1 MSAAAQSE
9 VLRALQQ
16 ATGRTENVLRYIVP
30 KGGISMA
37 YAASDA
43 RDEKGVAVFSGGS
56 IGFGVDEPISRMVLT
71 ARRFNPEIRA
81 AGAIKLRDDIKE
93 TVKEVFLDV
102 AEYDAAKYP
111 KGISTMEWGLN
122 FICRNRNARGDKT
135 DDGDDGVPVAVCVE
149 NVSENTGCIYILGE
163 TPDEVANRIFII
175 SERLTL

>member
-16 ATGRTENVLRYIVP
+16 ASGRVEGVLRYIVP
-30 KGGISMA
+30 KGGIVMA

-56 IGFGVDEPISRMVLT
+56 VGFGVDEPISRVILT

-81 AGAIKLRDDIKE
+81 AGTIKLNDDIKE

-102 AEYDAAKYP
+102 AEYDAAKFP

-122 FICRNRNARGDKT
+122 FVCRNRNARGDRV
-135 DDGDDGVPVAVCVE
+135 DDGDDGVPAAVCVE
-149 NVSENTGCIYILGE
+149 NASETAGCIYIFGE